1 MEVMTVRRPDT
12 RLTPYLALDD
22 LTADLRLAR
31 RLPRDLAFRYH
42 ALPVAEDGGRLT
54 VAMADPEDPVAQ
66 AAVVSALGA
75 TPYVV
80 QSDQAAIDALLA
92 ELWPEKPSPSL
103 RLLVFPGSRP
113 NVDEQSTYVRA
124 LAELLGARVS
134 YYDPVGDATAAAVDA
149 LAKVVA
155 LAGYD
160 LIVSGEPGQSLIHR
174 LLLGPVDQQ
183 KVDQIPTSLL
193 LLRGFRWPL
202 HRILLVVRQHSA
214 ETNEAA
220 LEWATSLARPAQA
233 AVTVLAVAPPAPA
246 LSSRAEGIQPGLT
259 ALLSAD
265 TTLGREM
272 HRVARR
278 LVDRDVE
285 ATLRLR
291 QGPPGWQLRLEVA
304 AGDYDLIIVGAD
316 SSNRWLRWLMG
327 RQVNPLLHWADRPV
341 LIAKPTP
348 GDSRCR

>member
-22 LTADLRLAR
+22 LTADPRLAR

-80 QSDQAAIDALLA
+80 QSDLAAIDALLA

-103 RLLVFPGSRP
+103 HLLVFPGSRP

-134 YYDPVGDATAAAVDA
+134 YYDPVGDASAALDAV
-149 LAKVVA
+149 AKVVA

-160 LIVSGEPGQSLIHR
+160 LIVSEEPGRSLIRR

-183 KVDQIPTSLL
+183 TVDQIPTSLL
-193 LLRGFRWPL
+193 LVRGFRWPL
-202 HRILLVVRQHSA
+202 QRILLVIRQHST

-246 LSSRAEGIQPGLT
+246 LCSREEGMQQGLN

-272 HRVARR
+272 HRVARH

-327 RQVNPLLHWADRPV
+327 GQVNPLLRWADRPV

-348 GDSRCR
+348 GGSRC

>member
-1 MEVMTVRRPDT
+1 VRRPDT

-22 LTADLRLAR
+22 LTADPRLAR

-80 QSDQAAIDALLA
+80 QSDLAAIDALLA

-103 RLLVFPGSRP
+103 HLLVFPGSRP
-113 NVDEQSTYVRA
+113 NVDEQSTYVQA
-124 LAELLGARVS
+124 LAEL
-134 YYDPVGDATAAAVDA
+134 
-149 LAKVVA
+149 
-155 LAGYD
+155 
-160 LIVSGEPGQSLIHR
+160 SLIRR

-183 KVDQIPTSLL
+183 TVDQIPTSLL
-193 LLRGFRWPL
+193 LVRGFRWPL
-202 HRILLVVRQHSA
+202 QRILLVVRQHST

-246 LSSRAEGIQPGLT
+246 LCSREEGMQQGLT

-272 HRVARR
+272 HRVARH

-304 AGDYDLIIVGAD
+304 AGDYDLIIGPDYRRRRFQQSLVALAD
-316 SSNRWLRWLMG
+316 G
-327 RQVNPLLHWADRPV
+327 R
-341 LIAKPTP
+341 P
-348 GDSRCR
+348 GQPPAALG